1 MSQYFNSITTCDY
14 GSTSATCVQLRTIIL
29 HFLKRIALIHG
40 PWKVDSTNVS
50 LWNANEDRLLNGLSF
65 PSHTCEVPTGFVSH
79 LYSTLSLMQVIYNA
93 LWNNLSNEKFLIKS
107 LSINVK
113 NQLL

>member
-1 MSQYFNSITTCDY
+1 MSKYFNSITTCDY
-14 GSTSATCVQLRTIIL
+14 GSTSATCVQLWTINL

-40 PWKVDSTNVS
+40 PWNVDSTDVS
-50 LWNANEDRLLNGLSF
+50 LWNGNEDRLLNGLSF
-65 PSHTCEVPTGFVSH
+65 PSHTCAVPTVH